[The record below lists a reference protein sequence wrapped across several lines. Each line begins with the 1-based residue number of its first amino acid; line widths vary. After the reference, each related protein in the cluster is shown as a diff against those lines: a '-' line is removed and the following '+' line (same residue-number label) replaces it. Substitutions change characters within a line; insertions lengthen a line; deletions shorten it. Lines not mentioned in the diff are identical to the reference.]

1 MNKIIYA
8 FLISFVLSAA
18 ITAYSDGIQEDL
30 QDNLVRLHIIANSD
44 SDADQAVKLEVRN
57 SVLAEVKN
65 KIKTENRDEIIGGLE
80 EIEKTANETLR
91 ENGFDYTAKA
101 VYGKF
106 DFPEKTYK
114 DMTLPAGEYYGV
126 RVILGDGNGHNWW
139 CVMYPPLC
147 VSDDNT
153 VEMDKNSQ
161 ELLEESLKSET
172 YEIITQS
179 DKKIVV
185 KFKAVELIQELRQK
199 IKNR

>member
-1 MNKIIYA
+1 MNKLIYA
-8 FLISFVLSAA
+8 FFISLILSAA

-44 SDADQAVKLEVRN
+44 SQEDQAVKLEVRDAI
-57 SVLAEVKN
+57 LE
-65 KIKTENRDEIIGGLE
+65 KIGSEMESKSREEIIRGLDEIE
-80 EIEKTANETLR
+80 EIANETLTAS
-91 ENGFDYTAKA
+91 GFDYGAKA

-106 DFPEKTYK
+106 DFPEKEYK

-126 RVILGDGNGHNWW
+126 RVILGAGEGHNWW

-153 VEMDKNSQ
+153 MTLDKKSQAMLESSLHPETYDIITKSDKN
-161 ELLEESLKSET
+161 
-172 YEIITQS
+172 
-179 DKKIVV
+179 IVI
-185 KFKAVELIQELRQK
+185 KFKAVEFIQELRQK